1 MYLLVPYSTTLISSQ
16 FTLARCFAN
25 QLDDDLGEIGDIFE
39 NMRSRSYADKTF
51 PYEKVPEL
59 LAELKASGY
68 LMAVVSN
75 KADYAVQDIC
85 KKYYDGI
92 FDFIIGDREGIRR
105 KPAPDPVNLAMQVLG
120 ATKEQTV
127 YIGDSEVDI
136 ETAFNAA
143 IPCISVDWG
152 FRSHD
157 QLVCAGARVIVSSPD
172 DIPACIEGSS
182 DIRPL

>member
-1 MYLLVPYSTTLISSQ
+1 
-16 FTLARCFAN
+16 
-25 QLDDDLGEIGDIFE
+25 
-39 NMRSRSYADKTF
+39 
-51 PYEKVPEL
+51 
-59 LAELKASGY
+59 
-68 LMAVVSN
+68 
-75 KADYAVQDIC
+75 
-85 KKYYDGI
+85 
-92 FDFIIGDREGIRR
+92 
-105 KPAPDPVNLAMQVLG
+105 MQVLG

-136 ETAFNAA
+136 ETTFNAA